1 MGVKGNN
8 MKERAL
14 SYCDWMIKMLKEAIN
29 KGEAEPEQIKAWKD
43 SGRMWKYIR
52 KTIEEKGE

>member
-1 MGVKGNN
+1 

-29 KGEAEPEQIKAWKD
+29 KGEAEPEQIKEWKD